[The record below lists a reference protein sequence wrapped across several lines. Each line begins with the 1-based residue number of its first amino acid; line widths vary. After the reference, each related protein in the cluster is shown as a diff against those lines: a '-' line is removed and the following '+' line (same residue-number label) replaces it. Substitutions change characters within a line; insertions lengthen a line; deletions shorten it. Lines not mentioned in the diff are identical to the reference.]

1 MNPVDQLKNLVS
13 LSLLR
18 RVGILAIDESP
29 QILSPDESAQE
40 EDNDKARLS
49 VEVLRNRKDNEEEH
63 EADVVEAY
71 LTDSYD
77 KKYEED
83 QDVHVSEEDKG
94 EAEEYGLS
102 L

>member
-18 RVGILAIDESP
+18 RVGIVAIDESP
-29 QILSPDESAQE
+29 KILSPDKCAQE
-40 EDNDKARLS
+40 EDKDKARLS
-49 VEVLRNRKDNEEEH
+49 VEVLGDRKDNEEEH
-63 EADVVEAY
+63 EADVVEAD
-71 LTDSYD
+71 LTDSYY
-77 KKYEED
+77 KQYEKY
-83 QDVHVSEEDKG
+83 QDVHVSEEDEG